1 MGCRAADNIFLF
13 FTSFAVYCGGGGGDG
28 GETCQLVTAPGPELS
43 SKLGIKCCDG
53 QKIGWEFKEALSQ
66 RGGTADRLHAGPPP
80 LPRSSPPPHP
90 SSQVH
95 GDAAP
100 CTVHRLLQSDWP
112 LVKASPSPPEPLGRR
127 RWEDVCRGTLAGR
140 TEEAAGAGRGLDE
153 LAVFRTQHSLER
165 QAEPVGGTKHICT

>member
-80 LPRSSPPPHP
+80 SPDPPILTPSSPLLTGSQRC
-90 SSQVH
+90 SSMHSPQ
-95 GDAAP
+95 
-100 CTVHRLLQSDWP
+100 
-112 LVKASPSPPEPLGRR
+112 AS
-127 RWEDVCRGTLAGR
+127 A
-140 TEEAAGAGRGLDE
+140 
-153 LAVFRTQHSLER
+153 
-165 QAEPVGGTKHICT
+165 I